1 QLLREG
7 ERVARCTVE
16 RLMRALGLKGVVRG
30 RRARTTIPSNTGCP
44 EDLVRR
50 DFSPDAPN
58 RLWVADLTYVA
69 TWSGM
74 VYVAFIVDAF
84 ARTIVGWR
92 VSSSLRSDLA
102 LDALEQALHAR
113 DGEGAIHHSDRG
125 VQYVCVRY
133 TERLEEAG
141 LHASVGSVGDS
152 YDNAL
157 AESVNGLFK
166 AEVIWKRGPWK
177 SLEAV
182 ERAVLEW
189 VFWFNHHRLHS
200 SIGYVPPL
208 EYEQNYY
215 RDQGAV
221 VAA

>member
-1 QLLREG
+1 
-7 ERVARCTVE
+7 
-16 RLMRALGLKGVVRG
+16 
-30 RRARTTIPSNTGCP
+30 
-44 EDLVRR
+44 
-50 DFSPDAPN
+50 
-58 RLWVADLTYVA
+58 
-69 TWSGM
+69 
-74 VYVAFIVDAF
+74 
-84 ARTIVGWR
+84 
-92 VSSSLRSDLA
+92 
-102 LDALEQALHAR
+102 
-113 DGEGAIHHSDRG
+113 IHHSDRG